1 MAAQPTIPL
10 INSPIPIPARRK
22 SRKWRWILGIAVALL
37 ALAAIAIRIAIVRA
51 QPILRTRVIETLST
65 RFKSRVELAELHVW
79 VADGLHVDGKG
90 LKIFGP
96 TDPNPWEAGV
106 QPLFEIG
113 EFRFQ
118 TALSNL
124 FREPMH
130 VDTVFVDGLTMNIP
144 PKNDRREMTNFRR
157 RSGKISI
164 VVSHL
169 ICTNAKLVI
178 NTIRTDKPPLEFD
191 IGDLRMKD
199 IGPGQPLQ
207 FEATLVNPK
216 PVGDIHSTGL
226 FGPLNEE
233 SPRDSAVNG
242 RYSFTNADLGTLK
255 GIGGILS
262 STGQYTGSLGRIE
275 VNGETDT
282 PDFHL
287 AVSGHRVPLHTQFH
301 AIVDGT
307 DGDTY
312 LDPVKARVLDSTFT
326 ATGKVVRMKSL
337 HGHDI
342 DLHVVLDRS
351 RIQDLLQL
359 GVKTD
364 PPIMSGVVQMKADLH
379 LQPGEADITDRLKLA
394 GTFRIPDGRFSNE
407 KVQGKIDSLSLRSS
421 GRPKLAQE
429 GTEMNVPSD
438 LRGTF
443 KMNQGVLSFSF
454 LHFQIPGTHADMT
467 GQYSL
472 DGNTFDFH
480 GTLKLD
486 AKLSQM
492 TTGWKSILLRPVD
505 PFFHKN
511 GAGTEL
517 PFKIDG
523 TKSEPHFGLD
533 FHHKDEPST
542 KDPDETA
549 NRHR

>member
-1 MAAQPTIPL
+1 MAAQPTIPT
-10 INSPIPIPARRK
+10 IRSPKPTSIRRK
-22 SRKWRWILGIAVALL
+22 SRKWLWIVGIAVALL
-37 ALAAIAIRIAIVRA
+37 AIAAIAVRIAIVRA

-79 VADGLHVDGKG
+79 VANGLHVDGKG
-90 LKIFGP
+90 LKIFGA
-96 TDPNPWEAGV
+96 TDPNPFEAGV
-106 QPLFEIG
+106 QPLLAIG

-118 TALSNL
+118 TTLSNL

-130 VDTVFVDGLTMNIP
+130 VDTIFVDGLTMNIP
-144 PKNDRREMTNFRR
+144 PKNDRREMVNFRH

-169 ICTNAKLVI
+169 NCTNAKLVI
-178 NTIRTDKPPLEFD
+178 NTVRTDKPPLEFD

-207 FEATLVNPK
+207 FEATLINPK
-216 PVGDIHSTGL
+216 PVGDIQSTGL
-226 FGPLNEE
+226 FGPLDEV

-242 RYSFTNADLGTLK
+242 NYSFTHADLGTLK

-262 STGQYTGSLGRIE
+262 STGHYMGSLGRIE

-312 LDPVKARVLDSTFT
+312 LDPVKARVLNSTFT
-326 ATGKVVRMKSL
+326 ARGKVVRMKTI

-342 DLHVVLDRS
+342 EMNVVLDRA

-364 PPIMSGVVQMKADLH
+364 PPLMSGAVEMKASLH
-379 LQPGEADITDRLKLA
+379 LQPGEANITDRLKLA
-394 GTFRIPDGRFSNE
+394 GTFHIPDGHFSNE
-407 KVQGKIDSLSLRSS
+407 KIQGKIDTLSLRSS
-421 GRPKLAQE
+421 GKPKLAQD
-429 GTEMNVPSD
+429 GIEMNVPSD
-438 LRGTF
+438 LEGTF
-443 KMNQGVLSFSF
+443 KMTQGILSFSF

-511 GAGTEL
+511 GAGTEV

-533 FHHKDEPST
+533 FHRKSQPSS
-542 KDPDETA
+542 KNYGETA
-549 NRHR
+549 TRHQ